1 MSSLINI
8 KKLVVHILDKNMQT
22 PVLSDRGQELNPEIV
37 EFVEGHIEKLVSSP
51 ELKLANFTEE
61 DNIIKDACEKI
72 KIDQNSFV
80 ENTRTIAENLYSIIL
95 PQENIPS
102 ADLVICL
109 FESDDVENIAL
120 LKFNYK
126 DSFIHFVNS
135 GENGVVNNIIK
146 QKTTLPSANQKI
158 DEAAIIDLQSEI
170 VRVIEKKYN
179 VNGENKNYFSE
190 LFLKCV
196 TEISNKEK
204 VKILKNTTEK
214 FANKF
219 CNASMEVLANM
230 KSAISED
237 IEQNHE
243 VNIEKVAD
251 TVFGQNT
258 EMKGVYMDFVDKAG
272 IKEKSVKIN
281 HEIGQKAFN
290 KQKIKTELG
299 VEITLPVQYLKENVQ
314 FLNNPDGTVS
324 IIIKNVGNV
333 IK

>member
-1 MSSLINI
+1 MNI

-22 PVLSDRGQELNPEIV
+22 PVLSDKEQVIDAEIV
-37 EFVEGHIEKLVSSP
+37 EFIEGHIEKLLSSP
-51 ELKLANFTEE
+51 EIKLSDFIDD
-61 DNIIKDACEKI
+61 DNVIKNACEKI
-72 KIDQNSFV
+72 RTDQNSFV
-80 ENTRTIAENLYSIIL
+80 ENTKAIAGNLYSIIVN
-95 PQENIPS
+95 QENIPS

-109 FESDDVENIAL
+109 FESDGVDNIAI

-146 QKTTLPSANQKI
+146 QKTTLPSVNQKI
-158 DEAAIIDLQSEI
+158 DEAALIDLESKI
-170 VRVIEKKYN
+170 VRITEKKYN
-179 VNGENKNYFSE
+179 IDGENKNYFSE
-190 LFLKCV
+190 IFLKCF

-214 FANKF
+214 FTNKF

-258 EMKGVYMDFVDKAG
+258 EMKDVYMDFVDKAG